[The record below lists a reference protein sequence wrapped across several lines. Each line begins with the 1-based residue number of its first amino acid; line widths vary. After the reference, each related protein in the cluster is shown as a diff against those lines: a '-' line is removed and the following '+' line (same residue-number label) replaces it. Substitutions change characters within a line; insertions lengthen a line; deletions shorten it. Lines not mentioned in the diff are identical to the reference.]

1 MSAETI
7 LEPLYRK
14 LATFSNTTPAK
25 YGAHPRSKPGASIL
39 SSIDEFIKS
48 VIDRCEFIRG
58 RVPQLE
64 LELSTALADVLD
76 TASLFRVAVE
86 AFTAIPTDST
96 KDIEVQ
102 RSAAAMLS
110 SLSRLLILLGIADAS
125 LISDLVQEVRTCVQ
139 KVASAT
145 SPKTIATESDA
156 FSIRTNQLLNLLS
169 KRSAEAVNP
178 DFQEQY
184 NKARCILKTNG
195 RLLSTSARVCL
206 EHPDH
211 IGAQNAKEYATKS
224 LLDALNLIDS
234 MLEDNQRPAAIRMK
248 VSGKLLDDIEEFENN
263 ALVDT
268 SQADNKRLRANLE
281 QHMNQ
286 LLPSVYRL
294 ADAQQTQSA
303 DKKSV
308 YTQCNRLQQ
317 AVGDLVTQYNREPG
331 NRPAMNSHMEGLL
344 SITSGLKQLLSRIAV
359 DHATQTLMNK
369 DQPLMVLRDATKFGN
384 EQRMDVAAQN
394 FQEHSAAMV
403 AAAYEVCALTTNEE
417 VSKSTQL
424 ACTQLEQLCPQVV
437 GSAYLLFRYPH
448 SRLVE
453 ANFDAFC
460 EAYESTANLLSASV
474 NEMTSVHDVLAVTD
488 DRIRTDFRKATEALS
503 QRSETKV
510 HRASIL
516 MEQRCMYICEVVM
529 HELENHRNNREYVRK
544 VTERV
549 TMLRDEYTQTFS
561 EVSRDTLSHMAAKQT
576 PDEARFREAANNL
589 CTAVHDVRLTVLSE
603 TGHSADIEALQ
614 PQRSTSSVT
623 DEELGGV
630 PPPADGTPPTGSKP
644 SEISSSDRPS
654 RRQSGSASLDQTGG
668 TTVAQENQLSER
680 AELFAMMTGPEKETM
695 AQEFAGFLEEKK
707 RFMREVV
714 KWDDSANEIV
724 ALAKKMCVII
734 MDMTDFTRGKG
745 PLSSTMD
752 VIESARKVSD
762 LGKQLDQL
770 CRHIADMCPNSAS
783 RRDLL
788 AYLQR
793 ITLHCHQLSITSRVK
808 AGVQAG
814 RAEVVENSTA
824 LVQAARNLMT
834 AVILTIKQ
842 SYLASTKYLGPDKK
856 PIIHWRMRA
865 PPKKQLVPSPAVS
878 PEHGTVDSS
887 SSDRHS
893 ADLSE
898 LSQFDHIPTSNPPNL
913 M

>member
-1 MSAETI
+1 
-7 LEPLYRK
+7 
-14 LATFSNTTPAK
+14 
-25 YGAHPRSKPGASIL
+25 
-39 SSIDEFIKS
+39 
-48 VIDRCEFIRG
+48 
-58 RVPQLE
+58 VPQLE

-86 AFTAIPTDST
+86 AFIAIPTDST

-110 SLSRLLILLGIADAS
+110 SLSRLLILLGIADAA

-281 QHMNQ
+281 QHINQ

-331 NRPAMNSHMEGLL
+331 NRPAVNSHMEGLL
-344 SITSGLKQLLSRIAV
+344 SITSGLKQFLGRIAV
-359 DHATQTLMNK
+359 DHATQTLLNK

-384 EQRMDVAAQN
+384 EQRMDSAAQS

-460 EAYESTANLLSASV
+460 EAYENTANLLSASV

-510 HRASIL
+510 HRASIS
-516 MEQRCMYICEVVM
+516 MERRCMYICEVVM

-549 TMLRDEYTQTFS
+549 SVLRDDYTQTFS
-561 EVSRDTLSHMAAKQT
+561 EVSRDTLSHMAARQT

-603 TGHSADIEALQ
+603 TGHSADIEALL

-623 DEELGGV
+623 DEELGAV

-644 SEISSSDRPS
+644 SEISSSDRRRNSSFGVTSHTSIFPNAWYLIKQMNPFTGSLTS
-654 RRQSGSASLDQTGG
+654 RRQSGSDSVDQTGE

-762 LGKQLDQL
+762 LGKRLDQL
-770 CRHIADMCPNSAS
+770 CRQIADMCPNSAS
-783 RRDLL
+783 HRDLL

-793 ITLHCHQLSITSRVK
+793 ITLHCHQLNITSRVK

-865 PPKKQLVPSPAVS
+865 PPKKQLVSSPTPFVFESIWSRLNKRYDAWSEISYIKLIYIRSKEGTPRHVQNAEVNFAVR
-878 PEHGTVDSS
+878 TK
-887 SSDRHS
+887 
-893 ADLSE
+893 
-898 LSQFDHIPTSNPPNL
+898 SNYHKARK
-913 M
+913 